1 MVYCMVSF
9 LPEESERDSEPDDAG
24 FLQLMVGKVSTA
36 AGSTHS
42 VATVLGSGESGGVS
56 RVHCALLALIVTLF
70 WGAGGERRAWAA
82 ADRRSLTFSKC

>member
-1 MVYCMVSF
+1 MVSF

-24 FLQLMVGKVSTA
+24 FLQLMAGKVSTD

-42 VATVLGSGESGGVS
+42 ATVLGSGASGGVS
-56 RVHCALLALIVTLF
+56 RVHCALLTVAKF

-82 ADRRSLTFSKC
+82 ADRRSLTFSRC